1 MCSLCIFVLKKT
13 DKNYLSLSSHGESVR
28 VSPTWQTANLIG
40 VFCDPTSISSFSL
53 FLVSTLSLSL
63 SLSLSIY
70 IYIYI
75 YIYYCFWYFIKENI
89 TLFLLTTAI
98 SVSIFITWASKF
110 KIRFPSAHFE
120 LPVFQVVFQF
130 SLSKLSKSFGSCSLF
145 SVFFCVVA

>member
-1 MCSLCIFVLKKT
+1 MHICVEKNRQKLSVTVITWWIRPSESNVTDSESHWGVLWSDFDIFIFFV
-13 DKNYLSLSSHGESVR
+13 
-28 VSPTWQTANLIG
+28 
-40 VFCDPTSISSFSL
+40 SSFYS
-53 FLVSTLSLSL
+53 LSLSL
-63 SLSLSIY
+63 SLSLY